1 MEFLAERFTVSDI
14 TFQFW
19 MPIIVGAVA
28 LYILYL
34 WKYRV
39 EHDLRVAASCHHLQ
53 TPPFHRTAIP
63 ATFEDR
69 APKPR

>member
-1 MEFLAERFTVSDI
+1 LSGTREEYVEDFGHLYDPACKARMFEMKLWEEERS
-14 TFQFW
+14 W
-19 MPIIVGAVA
+19 
-28 LYILYL
+28 
-34 WKYRV
+34 
-39 EHDLRVAASCHHLQ
+39 CHRQ